1 MSLDQYRA
9 VWVDITDRL
18 DDPQEIESN
27 ERLAVPKPV
36 DNTFEKLRLGNSDGD
51 VGG

>member
-1 MSLDQYRA
+1 MSLDQHST
-9 VWVDITDRL
+9 VGMDVTDRF

-27 ERLAVPKPV
+27 KRLAVPKAV
-36 DNTFEKLRLGNSDGD
+36 DNAFEKLRLGDSDGD